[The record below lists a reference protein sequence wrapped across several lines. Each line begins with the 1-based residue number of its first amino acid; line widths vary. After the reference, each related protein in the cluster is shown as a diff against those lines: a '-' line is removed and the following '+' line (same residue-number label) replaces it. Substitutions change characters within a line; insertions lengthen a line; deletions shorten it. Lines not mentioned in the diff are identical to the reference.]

1 MPPIDPDLVAA
12 FGRIFRPATAMTVRV
27 DFLERLGAI
36 FGGRPPG
43 QSLPSVRLFR
53 PRDLIDVEFRFVN
66 LELRGTGTRRVVARE
81 IAGRP
86 AQLIAIF
93 GPQHLLEQAFFDA
106 AGPEGDFVSQNAET
120 GGTPPAGGSEMPKY
134 PVQAILSRPSRL
146 AFRVTEE
153 EIPFTET
160 GLLAAMRLL
169 PLSVAPHAVSFTP
182 FRRFPDLVT
191 DVGAVLE
198 ATTRASSFLEEAARR
213 AVLRERLAARPDA
226 AASVELANLELAPDA
241 SASALATAAAAARLH
256 RTVGLIEARFGP
268 ASAVGAVA
276 SGAGAIIDLS
286 PALALDLRPSVPR
299 EPTSTETAIELPWRL
314 QLSPHATGGF
324 MHSIDDVT
332 HDGRVELW
340 HTRLGTRDAEA
351 GQVFPIAA
359 ATTSPVDEED
369 PDTRQVRAIWTRDF
383 RPGKSAA
390 DEVNA
395 FPQEDFGDLGTLP
408 PFRASLSV
416 KDRMQLVHRTSNH
429 RWSGEG
435 NHVRPA
441 QVEHLMLTGL
451 GGWLASEADFGDEAP
466 GLNLQEWRHRAT
478 MARDHYVKV
487 VYAGILAPFGH
498 RASLVKITER
508 RVAGDGRATLYQRLF
523 IIVRQPERAYLHT
536 GVADFD
542 NVMPFRWV
550 RIITRSTPPLALP
563 HSLITTSGQV
573 FVPEIAT
580 ADVGQGG
587 AAPSG
592 STPFVFKFLANDVD
606 NHLVEFEGPLVFLE
620 TTAVDSKADDPVG
633 AVDAAN
639 SVAHAY
645 GMGGQLVAYA
655 EPDEDNDPG
664 DTALPTTT
672 LTFDATVHGGKPN
685 YVVPHLRVAM
695 APVPAMAAFTG
706 QSGPVPL
713 RIADAYRGSRFAA
726 GNAGGLF
733 LELADAAGAPLPT
746 APPTMDFGSQSDR
759 SGAFLSPSIGVKA
772 LARKVGPVGG
782 DLATLAANPANF
794 DLGAM
799 FPASAAK
806 LFGVINLQDL
816 LPAANGVLPK
826 FVTQVLDAAA
836 TAQQT
841 VARAQ
846 AFVTA
851 KAAELAALGAN
862 VQNAATA
869 LATKAQA
876 FTDAIGQLAADP
888 DAAPNLDQVIADIGA
903 AAGTIATA
911 LDDAGPN
918 LPLARPEVEQA
929 ASVMHLLADVAGTAG
944 TVVTALRNL
953 YKGLAVPEQVSARLE
968 WSTEL
973 GQWPANAAKPIFEP
987 KDDRM
992 LRLVAEVQAPLDASK
1007 SPGALVSCSL
1017 PPFDLRLVGD
1027 AEFIIIRVAVM
1038 AFSVR
1043 GGKKPDVDV
1052 QLDDKK
1058 GIEFVGPLAFIEAIK
1073 KVIPFDGFSDPPYL
1087 DVSTSGITAGFDL
1100 AIPDLAVGV
1109 FALTNI
1115 NVGARLSVPFIGES
1129 LEFRFNFATR
1139 DDPFRLQV
1147 SLFAGGGFFALT
1159 VAPDGM
1165 RVVEAALEF
1174 GAAVSMNFGVA
1185 SGSISVMAGIY
1196 FRLEQQGDDQLVQLS
1211 GYFRARGE
1219 VDVLG
1224 LISACIELYLE
1235 LSYRNQNGN
1244 EKAVGKASI
1253 SIEVSVCF
1261 VSFSVSVSC
1270 EKQFA
1275 GSKGDPTFVDMM
1287 GPFQALGVPK
1297 DPWADYCAAFAP
1309 EAP

>member
-1 MPPIDPDLVAA
+1 MPPIDPNLVAA
-12 FGRIFRPATAMTVRV
+12 FGRVFRPAVAMPVRAH
-27 DFLERLGAI
+27 FLERIGAI

-43 QSLPSVRLFR
+43 ESLPSVRLFR

-66 LELRGTGTRRVVARE
+66 LALRGSGTRRVVARE

-86 AQLIAIF
+86 AQLIAVF
-93 GPQHLLEQAFFDA
+93 GPQHLLEQAFFDS
-106 AGPEGDFVSQNAET
+106 AGPVTSFAKEPEPPERKDPS
-120 GGTPPAGGSEMPKY
+120 TPEPPTY
-134 PVQAILSRPSRL
+134 PVEAILSRPSRL

-182 FRRFPDLVT
+182 LRRFPDLVT

-198 ATTRASSFLEEAARR
+198 ATTRASAFLEEAARR
-213 AVLRERLAARPDA
+213 AVLRERIAARPDA

-241 SASALATAAAAARLH
+241 SAGALAAAAAAARLH
-256 RTVGLIEARFGP
+256 RTAGVVEARFGP

-276 SGAGAIIDLS
+276 SGPGAIIDLS
-286 PALALDLRPSVPR
+286 PVPALDLRPPAPR
-299 EPTSTETAIELPWRL
+299 APTSTETAIELPWRM
-314 QLSPHATGGF
+314 QLSPHASGGF
-324 MHSIDDVT
+324 MHAIDDVA

-359 ATTSPVDEED
+359 ATTSPVDEDD

-383 RPGKSAA
+383 VPGRSAA
-390 DEVNA
+390 DEDAA
-395 FPQEDFGDLGTLP
+395 FPLEEFGNLGTLP

-416 KDRMQLVHRTSNH
+416 RDRMQLVHLTSNH
-429 RWSGEG
+429 RWSKPG
-435 NHVRPA
+435 HVARPA

-451 GGWLASEADFGDEAP
+451 GGWLASEAEFGFPAQ
-466 GLNLQEWRHRAT
+466 GLSIEEWRHRAT

-498 RASLVKITER
+498 RASLVKVTER
-508 RVAGDGRATLYQRLF
+508 RVAGDGMATLYQRLF
-523 IIVRQPERAYLHT
+523 IIVREPERSYLHA
-536 GVADFD
+536 GVPGLD
-542 NVMPFRWV
+542 NAMPFRWV
-550 RIITRSTPPLALP
+550 RILTRVTPPLALP
-563 HSLITTSGQV
+563 HSLIAAAGQV

-580 ADVGQGG
+580 ADAGQGG
-587 AAPSG
+587 AAPAG
-592 STPFVFKFLANDVD
+592 SRPFHFRFLANDVD
-606 NHLVEFEGPLVFLE
+606 NHLVEFEGPLVFAE
-620 TTAVDSKADDPVG
+620 KTAVETGSAPVLQ
-633 AVDAAN
+633 AVNDA
-639 SVAHAY
+639 SPTY
-645 GMGGQLVAYA
+645 QLGGQLVAYA
-655 EPDEDNDPG
+655 EPDGGNDPG

-672 LTFDATVHGGKPN
+672 VRFEDAYHGGRPN
-685 YVVPHLRVAM
+685 YVVPRLRVAT

-713 RIADAYRGSRFAA
+713 RIADAYRGGRFAA

-782 DLATLAANPANF
+782 DLATLATNPANF
-794 DLGAM
+794 DMGAM

-806 LFGVINLQDL
+806 LFGVIDLRDL

-851 KAAELAALGAN
+851 QAGELATLGAN

-869 LATKAQA
+869 LATKAQE
-876 FTDAIGQLAADP
+876 FTDAIGQLAADA
-888 DAAPNLDQVIADIGA
+888 DAAPNLEQVVADIGA

-918 LPLARPEVEQA
+918 LPLARPQVEQA
-929 ASVMHLLADVAGTAG
+929 ASVMHRLADVAGTAG

-973 GQWPANAAKPIFEP
+973 GQWPANAAKPVFEP

-1038 AFSVR
+1038 AFSVQ

-1052 QLDDKK
+1052 QLDDAK

-1087 DVSTSGITAGFDL
+1087 DVSASGITAGFDL
-1100 AIPDLAVGV
+1100 AIPDLAVGM

-1196 FRLEQQGDDQLVQLS
+1196 FRLEQQGDDQLVQLT